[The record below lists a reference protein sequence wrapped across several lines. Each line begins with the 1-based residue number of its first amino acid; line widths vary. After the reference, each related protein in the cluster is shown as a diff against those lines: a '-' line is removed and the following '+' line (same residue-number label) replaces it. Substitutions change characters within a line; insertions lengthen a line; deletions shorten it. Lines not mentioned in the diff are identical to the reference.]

1 MHPTIAR
8 MLFSACLLLLCA
20 GACRDGY
27 ESTSGGY
34 YYNGPAEKS
43 YLELSDSLYRKCDVF
58 IDGEHANLWTN
69 RRTKVKP
76 GTREVRC
83 DPARGTTGFPSR
95 TTVEFRPGKVLHLD
109 TIW

>member
-1 MHPTIAR
+1 MRPTIAR
-8 MLFSACLLLLCA
+8 MLAPTCLLLLCA

-27 ESTSGGY
+27 EPTSGGY

-43 YLELSDSLYRKCDVF
+43 YLELSDSLYEKCNVF
-58 IDGEHANLWTN
+58 IDGEPARFWTM

-83 DPARGTTGFPSR
+83 ELRPNETGLPSH